1 MTFDKNLQS
10 ISSDLLI
17 VGGGPAGC
25 FAALKAKEA
34 GVRDVLVVDK
44 GYVGKSGCATFGAG
58 SFKGFIPNEDP
69 YEIWFEKAVEAG
81 CYMNDQDWT
90 QVHLEEV
97 YERVRDL
104 EAWGS
109 NSRRILMDLIVGSK
123 DRDHP
128 ISAPSRLSCSMD
140 LN

>member
-1 MTFDKNLQS
+1 MKFDKNLQF

-25 FAALKAKEA
+25 FAALKAREA

-58 SFKGFIPNEDP
+58 SFKGFIPKEDP
-69 YEIWFEKAVEAG
+69 YKIWFEKAVEAG
-81 CYMNDQDWT
+81 CYMNDQGWT

-104 EAWGS
+104 EAWGVQFEKNPDGS
-109 NSRRILMDLIVGSK
+109 YRRIEGQGSSDLRPIKTLMF
-123 DRDHP
+123 H
-128 ISAPSRLSCSMD
+128 
-140 LN
+140 